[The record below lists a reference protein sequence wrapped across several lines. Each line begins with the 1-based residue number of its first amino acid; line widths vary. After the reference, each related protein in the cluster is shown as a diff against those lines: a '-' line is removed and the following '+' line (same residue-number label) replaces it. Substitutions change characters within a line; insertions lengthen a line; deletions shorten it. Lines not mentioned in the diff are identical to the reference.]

1 MSMPVVVAIASIGVL
16 MRSSGEWMFAC
27 ASTLS
32 TSSSTPSSSSS
43 CWLPDRPERR
53 SQMSGDQQLLE
64 LDGVDE
70 EVLGVLHSANIHS
83 PEDLIKTP
91 IDQVATATGIDMG
104 DLARL
109 RQRAISW
116 LSEVS
121 A

>member
-1 MSMPVVVAIASIGVL
+1 MNARGLPQLGLPGIGGPEGAHKVIDGAKAYVTGGGGRKSKDDL
-16 MRSSGEWMFAC
+16 RKES
-27 ASTLS
+27 
-32 TSSSTPSSSSS
+32 
-43 CWLPDRPERR
+43 ERR
-53 SQMSGDQQLLE
+53 SAMSGDQQLME

-70 EVLGVLHSANIHS
+70 EVLGVLHTANIHS

-91 IDQVATATGIDMG
+91 IEHVATTTGIDMG

-121 A
+121 S